1 MKNISFKKKL
11 IVSTIGTYALAGLSG
26 VVMAQDTQQD
36 NQMVAEEVVVT
47 GIRGSLMRAMDIKRD
62 SQGVVDAI
70 SAEDIGKF
78 PDSNLAESLQRIT
91 GVSIDRANGEGSK
104 VTVRGFG
111 PDYNLITLNGR
122 QMPGATIGG
131 TFASGSRSF
140 DFSNLAAESVSAV
153 EVYKTVRAE
162 NPVGGLGATINIKTA
177 RPLDNPGL
185 QFSAGVKGV
194 YDDSAQDPSVTPE
207 VSGIYS
213 QTFADDKFGVGL
225 SLIYQDREGGSANAQ
240 IGTGWR
246 MFPKPDMWGAVDFAA
261 PAPSDHTNPPE
272 AEDVYGVPQQIGY
285 NFSEYERTRLN
296 GQLVLQFAPTDDLT
310 ATLDYT
316 YSRKEETTVF
326 SDTGAWFNFTGAKVT
341 EYTDNG
347 TGVVES
353 PLIYREM
360 EQWNTAT
367 NLGGDFTFGS
377 GRYSAQNENTSIGLN
392 VEWSAS
398 DRLSFKFDAH
408 LSDAESK
415 PDGPYGNNNVLTT
428 SAFVRNAS
436 GVHMGEG
443 DLPVMWLDII
453 DGSGGSDLRIEDLQ
467 ITGSS
472 FRNSQMLHEIDQ
484 FQFQGEFELSD
495 SMSLDFGVGHIAQSN
510 RSTIAVNQRD
520 TWGGL
525 GVAGQVPVD
534 AYSLTDIGSYFDGV
548 SGSESEFL
556 FDRRFTADFDQVVA
570 FAVANLDDGA
580 GFADCANGSTWYC
593 ASTTPDEIRY
603 IEEDSTSAWVQY
615 NLETEVIGMPTSVAA
630 GLRYED
636 TTTKGYGT
644 DLTKQFSGEVAWIGA
659 NELYLQTVANPD
671 LTLIEQGEGSYDYF
685 LPSVDVS
692 VDVLDD
698 LVVRASLG
706 RSLGRPLWNQ
716 LSGLTL
722 SRRVNP
728 AQGDP
733 NAATGAGN
741 LGNVA
746 LKPMVSDNF
755 DLSVEWYYGD
765 ASYVS
770 IGYYQKKVKDF
781 IGTQVNAYEFVD
793 FDMPNPSAGD
803 RRDAAIAAGVDQWNA
818 AAVKE
823 WIVNNATEGVD
834 LTTTPPR
841 VNGIAGQDPNVRF
854 NITEYVNQEDAKFDG
869 FEFAVQHNFGET
881 GLGVIANYTIA
892 DSDTSYD
899 DTELVAPQ
907 FALTGLSDTA
917 NLVAFY
923 DKYGVQVRLSYNW
936 RDEFLFTTATGTGAN
951 PGYTEAYQQFDLNA
965 SYDLTDNL
973 TIFAEGVN
981 ITDEYSRNHARSEI
995 MATAVSVGGPRY
1007 ALGARYTF

>member
-11 IVSTIGTYALAGLSG
+11 IASTIGTYAMVGLSG
-26 VVMAQDTQQD
+26 MAMAQD

-62 SQGVVDAI
+62 AQGVVDAI

-78 PDSNLAESLQRIT
+78 PDTNLAESLQRIT
-91 GVSIDRANGEGSK
+91 GVAISRDNGEGSK

-122 QMPGATIGG
+122 QMPGATIED
-131 TFASGSRSF
+131 TVASGSRSF

-225 SLIYQDREGGSANAQ
+225 SLIYQDREGGSSNAQ

-261 PAPSDHTNPPE
+261 PAPSNHTNPPE

-296 GQLVLQFAPTDDLT
+296 GQLVLQFAPSDNLT
-310 ATLDYT
+310 TTLDYT

-326 SDTGAWFNFTGAKVT
+326 SDTGAWFNFTGAKVGVW
-341 EYTDNG
+341 TDNG
-347 TGVVES
+347 TGAVES
-353 PLIYREM
+353 PLVYREM
-360 EQWNTAT
+360 EQWNDTT
-367 NLGGDFTFGS
+367 NLGADFTFGS
-377 GRYSAQNENTSIGLN
+377 GRYSSQNENTSLGLN
-392 VEWSAS
+392 VEWSVS
-398 DRLSFKFDAH
+398 DRLTLEFDAH
-408 LSDAESK
+408 SSDAESK

-453 DGSGGSDLRIEDLQ
+453 DGAGGSDLRIEDLQ

-484 FQFQGEFELSD
+484 FQFQGEFELAD
-495 SMSLDFGVGHIAQSN
+495 NMSLDFGIGHIAQSN
-510 RSTIAVNQRD
+510 RSTISVNQRD

-525 GVAGQVPVD
+525 GNIGDVPVD
-534 AYSLTDIGSYFDGV
+534 AYTLTDISSYFSDV
-548 SGSESEFL
+548 SGSDSEFL

-570 FAVANLDDGA
+570 YAAANLDDDA

-593 ASTTPDEIRY
+593 ANPIPDEIRY
-603 IEEDSTSAWVQY
+603 IEEDSTSAWVQFSM
-615 NLETEVIGMPTSVAA
+615 ETELVGIPTSVAA

-636 TTTKGYGT
+636 TTTKGFGT
-644 DLTKQFSGEVAWIGA
+644 DLEGQFTGRVMWVGA
-659 NELYLQTVANPD
+659 NEIYLEAAPNPSLD
-671 LTLIEQGEGSYDYF
+671 LIQQGEGSYDYL
-685 LPSVDVS
+685 LPSIDAKFE
-692 VDVLDD
+692 LTDD
-698 LVVRASLG
+698 LVLRTSLG

-716 LSGLTL
+716 LSGLTI

-733 NAATGAGN
+733 AAATGSAN
-741 LGNVA
+741 RGNVA

-755 DLSVEWYYGD
+755 DLSLEWYYGD

-770 IGYYQKKVKDF
+770 VGYYRKDVQNF
-781 IGTQVNAYEFVD
+781 IGTQLTPAELLD
-793 FDMPNPSAGD
+793 APNPSAGD
-803 RRDAAIAAGVDQWNA
+803 RRDAAIAAGTDQWNA
-818 AAVKE
+818 AAVKD
-823 WIVNNATEGVD
+823 WIVDNAAEGVD
-834 LTTTPPR
+834 LTTNPPR
-841 VNGIAGQDPNVRF
+841 VYGIAGQDPNVLF
-854 NITEYVNQEDAKFDG
+854 NVTEYVNQEDAMFDG
-869 FEFAVQHNFGET
+869 FEIAVQHNFWDSGF
-881 GLGVIANYTIA
+881 GVIANYTIA
-892 DSDTSYD
+892 DSDTEYD
-899 DTELVAPQ
+899 NTELVEPQ

-923 DKYGVQVRLSYNW
+923 DKHGVQVRLSYNW

-951 PGYTEAYQQFDLNA
+951 PGYTEAYQQVDLNA

-973 TIFAEGVN
+973 TIFAEGIN

-995 MATAVSVGGPRY
+995 MATHLSVGGPRY